1 MDGYEVISVLDD
13 KCIGHVSGRVGDFLI
28 VEHGRLRKS
37 HNPLPLTF
45 AAVDEASGRVVTT
58 LAHDIVYDA
67 PHVTNGQVDEQ
78 AAAQY
83 YGLAESPPVDGYV
96 DVDDHE
102 RKVETDLAETRSQVA
117 GGHGETDTAGAPAG
131 QPPALLGDRDRQDRA
146 PETGEAYES

>member
-13 KCIGHVSGRVGDFLI
+13 KRIGHVSGRVGDFLI
-28 VEHGRLRKS
+28 VEHGHLRKS
-37 HNPLPLTF
+37 HNPLPLEF
-45 AAVDEASGRVVTT
+45 ADVDEASGRVVTT

-67 PHVTNGQVDEQ
+67 PQVTKGQLDEQ

-83 YGLAESPPVDGYV
+83 YGLAESPPIDGYV

-102 RKVETDLAETRSQVA
+102 LKA
-117 GGHGETDTAGAPAG
+117 GE
-131 QPPALLGDRDRQDRA
+131 PALLGDRDRQDRA